1 MTPAELFL
9 KYSTSRLDNMTG
21 RICACLDRLTP
32 EQVWT
37 RNSENENAIG
47 NLILHLCG
55 NVRQYIG
62 FGVASLPDVR
72 VRDREFSARG
82 GMEIED
88 LKQRLQATVRDA
100 VDAIA
105 AVPVERLTKAT
116 HVQGRDW
123 TVLEAIYQ
131 VVDHFSTH
139 TGQIVFATKLWTGA
153 DLGFSRQWNTP
164 APPPRA
170 R

>member
-1 MTPAELFL
+1 MAIAEVFL
-9 KYSTSRLDNMTG
+9 KYSTDRLEEATQ
-21 RICACLDRLTP
+21 RICACLDRVTP

-37 RNSENENAIG
+37 RNTENENAIG

-62 FGVASLPDVR
+62 FGVAGLADIR

-82 GMEIED
+82 GIAIED
-88 LKQRLQATVRDA
+88 LKQRLQATVGEA
-100 VDAIA
+100 VEVIA
-105 AVPVERLTKAT
+105 AVPEKRLSEMI

-131 VVDHFSTH
+131 VVNHFSLH
-139 TGQIVFATKLWTGA
+139 AGQILFATKLWTGA
-153 DLGFSRQWNTP
+153 DLGFSRQWNTQAQP
-164 APPPRA
+164 QQGR
-170 R
+170 